1 MATNNSWNNTI
12 QNAKGGI
19 TLNAGTSA
27 INIGSD
33 ATNNTINVGTGAGV
47 KAVTI
52 GSTNSSSGTTIYS
65 GSGNLLANSNGATAT
80 FTSGS
85 SGQVNIGSTGGTSR
99 TSISA
104 GSGGLDATAT
114 DITFNS
120 GGTIDLGKLTLGD
133 ETINVGSNTLTS
145 NSSFINIGN
154 NIGASSVAVQCGSGG
169 INIGTNSTNNTIN
182 IGTGAAVKSC
192 VFGSTN
198 TTSST
203 TIQSGSGALNV
214 TSTNGAM
221 TIGSGNGAMTIN
233 SGTGTLGISND
244 SSATTIN
251 IATGAA
257 AKTVTLGTT
266 NTTSSLALRYGTSDF
281 TLASATGTV
290 MSALDTG
297 EITYPLQPAFQAY
310 LGTTDSNVTGDG
322 TTFRIGSGNALT
334 EVFDNN
340 SDFNTNGTF
349 TAPVTG
355 KYFFYVFAI
364 TQNTISSMTTYQLVI
379 QTTAAGFNQAYQNG
393 FANNAAGA
401 FLGGNGSVICQMT
414 AGDTCIFNIVVSG
427 GTKTV
432 EVYSGGANGL
442 TSVGG
447 YLVC

>member
-12 QNAKGGI
+12 ANAIGGI

-47 KAVTI
+47 KTVQI
-52 GSTNSSSGTTIYS
+52 GSATSSSGTTIYS
-65 GSGNLLANSNGATAT
+65 GSGNLFASSNGATST

-85 SGQVNIGSTGGTSR
+85 NGQVNIGSSGGTSR
-99 TSISA
+99 TAISA
-104 GSGGLDATAT
+104 GSGGLDATAPT
-114 DITFNS
+114 ITLNS
-120 GGTIDLGKLTLGD
+120 SGTIYLGKLTLGD
-133 ETINVGSNTLTS
+133 ETISIGSDTS
-145 NSSFINIGN
+145 SSHSSFTSIGN
-154 NIGASSVAVQCGSGG
+154 NIGASSVSVQCGSGG

-182 IGTGAAVKSC
+182 IGTGAAVKTVSL
-192 VFGSTN
+192 GSTN
-198 TTSST
+198 TTSSL
-203 TIQSGSGALNV
+203 S
-214 TSTNGAM
+214 
-221 TIGSGNGAMTIN
+221 
-233 SGTGTLGISND
+233 
-244 SSATTIN
+244 
-251 IATGAA
+251 
-257 AKTVTLGTT
+257 
-266 NTTSSLALRYGTSDF
+266 LRYGTADF

-322 TTFRIGSGNALT
+322 TSFRIGSGNALT
-334 EVFDNN
+334 EVFDQN

-364 TQNTISSMTTYQLVI
+364 TQNTISSMTTWQLVI
-379 QTTAAGFNQAYQNG
+379 QTTASGFNQAYQNG
-393 FANNAAGA
+393 FANNAASA

-414 AGDTCIFNIVVSG
+414 AGDTCVFNIVVSG

-447 YLVC
+447 HLIC